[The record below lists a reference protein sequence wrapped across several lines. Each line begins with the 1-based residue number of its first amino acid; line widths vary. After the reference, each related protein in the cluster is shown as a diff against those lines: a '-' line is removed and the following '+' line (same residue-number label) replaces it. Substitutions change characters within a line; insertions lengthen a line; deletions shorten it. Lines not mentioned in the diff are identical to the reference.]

1 MEPCSIEAFRLVSSF
16 KNPSKKLE
24 TDPQDLR
31 HPAPRRAAR
40 RVPQTQL
47 PPPPRSSCFSYGLSV
62 GLAGWP
68 CSASVIAER
77 GLRVLAK
84 AMAQARLTVPV
95 DEYPALEGLSIREQ
109 KRMAS
114 EAKVKR
120 YRHLT
125 KDELIER
132 LRRCV

>member
-1 MEPCSIEAFRLVSSF
+1 
-16 KNPSKKLE
+16 
-24 TDPQDLR
+24 
-31 HPAPRRAAR
+31 
-40 RVPQTQL
+40 
-47 PPPPRSSCFSYGLSV
+47 
-62 GLAGWP
+62 
-68 CSASVIAER
+68 VIAER